1 MTLSSGTSS
10 GSPTLRIARGGR
22 DGAPTLLLLHG
33 VTRNH
38 GDFAPLL
45 DRLAGDWRLVAV
57 DHRGHGGSGRA
68 ARYLVTDYVADTVRL
83 LHDDLREPVV
93 ILGHSLGGMVAAG
106 VAAMLPELVRG
117 LVLEDPPFQTMG
129 TRIAGSA
136 WQAQFHA
143 MREIA
148 LRGGAIETLA
158 EAIAAIEL
166 PRPDGSRVRLGDLR
180 DAAAIRW
187 SAACLADLDPEV
199 LTPVIA
205 GRWLDG
211 YDLATVAAGIEC
223 PVRLL
228 QADPQAGGAL
238 ADDERDAFAAATRRC
253 TVERFAGTGHLL
265 HWMLP
270 ERVAAAVAALA
281 AELPEAADANDACTT
296 ATESRR

>member
-1 MTLSSGTSS
+1 MMLSSGTSS
-10 GSPTLRIARGGR
+10 GTPTLRIARGGR

-45 DRLAGDWRLVAV
+45 DRLAGDWRLAAV

-93 ILGHSLGGMVAAG
+93 ILGHSLGAMVAAG

-117 LVLEDPPFQTMG
+117 VVLEDPPFQTMG
-129 TRIAGSA
+129 TRIAGTA
-136 WQAQFHA
+136 WHAQFTG
-143 MREIA
+143 MRAAA
-148 LRGGAIETLA
+148 LRGGSVDAVAEALA
-158 EAIAAIEL
+158 EIRL
-166 PRPDGSRVRLGDLR
+166 PRPDGGSVRLGDLR
-180 DAAAIRW
+180 DAAALRW

-199 LTPVIA
+199 LAPVIA
-205 GRWLDG
+205 GHWLDG
-211 YDLATVAAGIEC
+211 YDLVKIAARVRC

-238 ADDERDAFAAATRRC
+238 ADDERDAFAAAAPRC
-253 TVERFAGTGHLL
+253 TVEQFTGSGHLL
-265 HWMLP
+265 HWTDP
-270 ERVAAAVAALA
+270 DRVAAAVAALA
-281 AELPEAADANDACTT
+281 AELPIPDSGCMT
-296 ATESRR
+296 ATEGRR